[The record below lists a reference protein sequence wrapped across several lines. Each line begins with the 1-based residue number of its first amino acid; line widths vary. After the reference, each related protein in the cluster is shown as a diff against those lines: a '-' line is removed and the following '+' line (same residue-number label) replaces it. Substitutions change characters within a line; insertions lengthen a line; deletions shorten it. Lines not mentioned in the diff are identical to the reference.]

1 MKEYVIPKFRYGHI
15 KKGYELGIAKLSWN
29 KHQWLMTRCFADN
42 DKRLIRLEYF
52 YIHDYMLMYNTM
64 VMQTALDD
72 MINTIKIHREYN
84 PFVDYS
90 LRLKYDR
97 LSRVF
102 YGIWR
107 FHNPYGIMIHPDYFN
122 VHFFDIIKKYD
133 EGVYNFREL
142 YMAIA
147 TYIEFYS
154 AMMNQ
159 KTFNLMFSTRR
170 FTRIWHEDADYFFPD
185 LELKKLPARNM
196 LMSNAEFPADGNV
209 YGIKTDKKYHAYFIL
224 GELGNSMGFFDA
236 NEMTYDDPKLIEDP
250 RISFIL
256 SGMGLT
262 NIIFEGFY
270 SVYKRSD
277 NKPVFL
283 DPKQM
288 INQSGNMP
296 QGKNNYDFNYSQF
309 EIFDAYSM
317 DECRSGVYK
326 YPIEE
331 RNRRVIQFF
340 DGMKTNRLKTT
351 KLFKVNINREND
363 ANYLVWDGGFV
374 DVSKEK
380 YSKIPRNAISKRK
393 RKD

>member
-1 MKEYVIPKFRYGHI
+1 
-15 KKGYELGIAKLSWN
+15 
-29 KHQWLMTRCFADN
+29 
-42 DKRLIRLEYF
+42 
-52 YIHDYMLMYNTM
+52 
-64 VMQTALDD
+64 
-72 MINTIKIHREYN
+72 
-84 PFVDYS
+84 
-90 LRLKYDR
+90 
-97 LSRVF
+97 
-102 YGIWR
+102 
-107 FHNPYGIMIHPDYFN
+107 
-122 VHFFDIIKKYD
+122 
-133 EGVYNFREL
+133 
-142 YMAIA
+142 
-147 TYIEFYS
+147 
-154 AMMNQ
+154 
-159 KTFNLMFSTRR
+159 
-170 FTRIWHEDADYFFPD
+170 
-185 LELKKLPARNM
+185 
-196 LMSNAEFPADGNV
+196 
-209 YGIKTDKKYHAYFIL
+209 
-224 GELGNSMGFFDA
+224 MGFFDA